1 MARRD
6 RYSIYRFHVF
16 EQREGDGV
24 PEPYKIMIVDDDPN
38 ICEIVEAYCE
48 REGFLSACSYNGSD
62 AMKLLGT
69 FEPNLIVLD
78 VMLANESGIDWCKHA
93 RSCTN
98 APIVFLSSREEDEV
112 KISALSDGGD
122 DYVTKPFSPG
132 VLMAKIKAHLRRV
145 SVGRKEQLLEL
156 PGLTLDYYTQSVVIR
171 GGNVYLSK
179 KEFGLLSYMAQ
190 NVNRAVSVDA
200 LFQLIW
206 GVESLED
213 TRTVAVHISN
223 LRKKIEVDPADPEV
237 IITVRGTGY
246 MMAAPAAVQTR
257 T

>member
-1 MARRD
+1 MV
-6 RYSIYRFHVF
+6 IYAAK
-16 EQREGDGV
+16 EGDGV
-24 PEPYKIMIVDDDPN
+24 VDTHKIMIVDDDPH
-38 ICEIVEAYCE
+38 ICEIVQAYCE
-48 REGFLSACSYNGSD
+48 REGFITSYSHSGTE
-62 AMKLLGT
+62 AMKLLAS
-69 FEPNLIVLD
+69 FEPDLIVLD
-78 VMLANESGIDWCKHA
+78 VMLANENGIDWCRNA
-93 RSCTN
+93 RSYTN
-98 APIVFLSSREEDEV
+98 APIVFLSSHEEDKV

-145 SVGRKEQLLEL
+145 STGRREQLLEL
-156 PGLTLDYYTQSVVIR
+156 PGLTLDFYAQSVIM
-171 GGNVYLSK
+171 GSDTIFLST

-206 GVESLED
+206 GTESLED

-223 LRKKIEVDPADPEV
+223 LRKKIEADPANPERIV
-237 IITVRGTGY
+237 TIRGAGY
-246 MMAAPAAVQTR
+246 MLVARSALQGR